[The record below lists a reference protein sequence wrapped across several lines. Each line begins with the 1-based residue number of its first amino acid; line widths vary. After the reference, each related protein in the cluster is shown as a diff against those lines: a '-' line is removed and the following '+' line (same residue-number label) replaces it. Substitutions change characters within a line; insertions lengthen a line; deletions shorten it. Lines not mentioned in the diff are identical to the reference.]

1 MPVCNNCGKAV
12 GGDMNVHKSGK
23 NCKKKKAAL
32 VQIKANEDNRK
43 WRIVSTNAETV
54 AGERIYALQA
64 WFWDGCPV
72 RATEMWHVL
81 ESGSSPKFLEEI
93 AKEEGLLQSNK
104 V

>member
-1 MPVCNNCGKAV
+1 MPVCKR
-12 GGDMNVHKSGK
+12 
-23 NCKKKKAAL
+23 CKKQYDNLCLHELGTDCRKAPL
-32 VQIKANEDNRK
+32 VKVEAIEDKRQ

-81 ESGSSPKFLEEI
+81 ASGSSPEALAEI

>member
-1 MPVCNNCGKAV
+1 MPVCKRCNKQYSYNIDIHRMGTDYRKAPLV
-12 GGDMNVHKSGK
+12 NVE
-23 NCKKKKAAL
+23 A
-32 VQIKANEDNRK
+32 IEDKRQ
-43 WRIVSTNAETV
+43 WRIVSTKAETV

-81 ESGSSPKFLEEI
+81 ASGTSFEALEEI
-93 AKEEGLLQSNK
+93 AKEEGLLESNK

>member
-1 MPVCNNCGKAV
+1 MPVCKRCNKQYSYIDIHRMGTDCRKAP
-12 GGDMNVHKSGK
+12 
-23 NCKKKKAAL
+23 L
-32 VQIKANEDNRK
+32 VKVEAIEDKRQ

-81 ESGSSPKFLEEI
+81 ASGTSFEALEEI
-93 AKEEGLLQSNK
+93 AKEEGLLESNK

>member
-1 MPVCNNCGKAV
+1 MPVCKRCNKQYGKRDLHDIYN
-12 GGDMNVHKSGK
+12 G
-23 NCKKKKAAL
+23 CRKAPL
-32 VQIKANEDNRK
+32 VKIQANEDNRQ
-43 WRIVSTNAETV
+43 WRIVSTNSETV

-81 ESGSSPKFLEEI
+81 ESGTSPKTLEEI

>member
-1 MPVCNNCGKAV
+1 MPVCTNCGKAV

-23 NCKKKKAAL
+23 ACKKKKAAL
-32 VQIKANEDNRK
+32 VKIVAEQNTNK

-54 AGERIYALQA
+54 PGERIHALEA
-64 WFWDGCPV
+64 WFWDGCPM

-81 ESGSSPKFLEEI
+81 ASGTSIKLLEEI
-93 AKEEGLLQSNK
+93 AKEEGLLMTYK